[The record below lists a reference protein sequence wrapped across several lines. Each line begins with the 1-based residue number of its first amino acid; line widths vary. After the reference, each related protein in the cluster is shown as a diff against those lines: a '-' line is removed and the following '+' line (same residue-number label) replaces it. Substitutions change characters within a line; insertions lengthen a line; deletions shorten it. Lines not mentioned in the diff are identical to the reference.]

1 MFSEFLQLFFLTLV
15 PWIELRGSIPYGI
28 ALGLNP
34 ILVLLFCIVVN
45 ILLLL
50 PLFFFLDHLF
60 PFIRHWAIIDK
71 IVMRV
76 QAKSEKYVDRWGFVG
91 LALFVGVP
99 LPGSGV
105 YSGALAAYLL
115 GIPKKKAF
123 QAIVLGVAI
132 AGVVVFLGS
141 LLIKSTLL

>member
-76 QAKSEKYVDRWGFVG
+76 QTKSEKYVDRWGFVG

-115 GIPKKKAF
+115 GIPK
-123 QAIVLGVAI
+123 
-132 AGVVVFLGS
+132 
-141 LLIKSTLL
+141 